1 MDLGTERPAATLSP
15 AARDQ
20 RIIDLAMSADKEAL
34 RRFAA
39 RTGATTKAIRAR
51 ARKLGLTP
59 PVIRKC
65 RLAGTRPKRRACLRC
80 DSKFLSRGR
89 HNRLCRR
96 CARKTY

>member
-1 MDLGTERPAATLSP
+1 MDLGTESPAATLSP

-20 RIIDLAMSADKEAL
+20 RILDLTMSADKEAI
-34 RRFAA
+34 RRFAS
-39 RTGATTKAIRAR
+39 RTGATSKAIRAR

-59 PVIRKC
+59 PLIRQC
-65 RLAGTRPKRRACLRC
+65 RLAGTRPKLRACLRC
-80 DSKFLSRGR
+80 DTRFLSRGR